1 MRIMLVGGT
10 NVLADTEPEGIKT
23 KTLRILTGER
33 RRGDSPELW
42 DGKTAERIVRI
53 LSAQ

>member
-10 NVLADTEPEGIKT
+10 NVLAGTEPEGVKT
-23 KTLRILTGER
+23 KALRILTGER